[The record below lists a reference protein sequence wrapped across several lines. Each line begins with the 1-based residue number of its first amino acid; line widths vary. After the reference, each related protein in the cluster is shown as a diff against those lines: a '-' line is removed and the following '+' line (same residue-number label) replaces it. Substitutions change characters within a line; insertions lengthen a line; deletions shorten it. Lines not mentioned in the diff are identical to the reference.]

1 MEVRY
6 EEVGECIELYINGE
20 YIRLFNA
27 FPTCFENQ
35 LDAEAYVKNE
45 YFTKQKS

>member
-20 YIRLFNA
+20 YIRLFNS
-27 FPTCFENQ
+27 FPNSFENRI
-35 LDAEAYVKNE
+35 DAETYVKKLQE
-45 YFTKQKS
+45 TE